1 MVVSRN
7 AKIAIADD
15 RGRERERYN
24 LVYGS
29 ILKVEEGVDVEPG
42 TALAEWDPFTSA
54 VLTTVA
60 GQVEFIDLVEGENVR
75 EEIDKL
81 TGHSER
87 IVIEPIGADRRIP
100 TIVVR
105 MDESR
110 ERRYQLAIGS
120 HLLVTEGDHVSPGD
134 VVAKIP
140 RETTKTKDITGGLPR
155 VVELFEA
162 RRPKDAAVVSEISGV
177 VRSARPP
184 AAPARWWSR
193 ARTG

>member
-1 MVVSRN
+1 M
-7 AKIAIADD
+7 
-15 RGRERERYN
+15 
-24 LVYGS
+24 
-29 ILKVEEGVDVEPG
+29 VEPG
-42 TALAEWDPFTSA
+42 AILAEWDPFTSA

-60 GQVEFIDLVEGENVR
+60 GQVEYVDLVEGENVR

-81 TGHSER
+81 TGHSHK

-105 MDESR
+105 SVDKKAPT

-120 HLLVTEGDHVSPGD
+120 HLMVGEGDTVNPGD
-134 VVAKIP
+134 VLAKIP

-162 RRPKDAAVVSEISGV
+162 RRPKDAAVVSEIDGV
-177 VRSARPP
+177 VARRRGRRSGHAGR
-184 AAPARWWSR
+184 
-193 ARTG
+193 